1 MSVLEILAH
10 WGHDKVGL
18 KLLAAEEVL
27 SRRKTAA
34 TSDVTVHDA
43 LIEAMVATTKDS
55 YHVDA
60 INQFLGAA
68 ALEDGGHDRSTK
80 YAWPNEGVRELSAIC
95 RTLRSSKAA
104 NASRTD

>member
-1 MSVLEILAH
+1 VSVLEILAH
-10 WGHDKVGL
+10 WGHDKVGV

-80 YAWPNEGVRELSAIC
+80 YAWPNERVRELSAIC